1 MCWGGRQF
9 QQSKWVWDLL
19 CLNGPWQLGIS
30 GKKMDVMGLEP
41 EVWAGWTDLGAE
53 IIISTAAQ
61 GACTWRKEDRE
72 WQCGKTS
79 MPEDER
85 TRQKLQRALSL
96 WSYFLE
102 DAEADSQKGR
112 IAGESRG
119 HKALINRTVKR
130 HNFLLR
136 PTLHLNKVQSKW
148 STDPQPRAS
157 YFSAWGCYNY
167 LGNDWDLPLNFVL
180 PGRPEVH
187 HSLVNNHHHSHIY
200 Q

>member
-1 MCWGGRQF
+1 MFEWPLTTGDLRQENGRNGF
-9 QQSKWVWDLL
+9 GARSVGW
-19 CLNGPWQLGIS
+19 LNWLRSWNHYKYSCS
-30 GKKMDVMGLEP
+30 GSMHTKKRG
-41 EVWAGWTDLGAE
+41 
-53 IIISTAAQ
+53 Q
-61 GACTWRKEDRE
+61 
-72 WQCGKTS
+72 S

-180 PGRPEVH
+180 PGRPEVQ